1 MSKPYIEVT
10 IDLATAETKVEAH
23 GFKGKACVEGT
34 AEILAALG
42 KSAKRTLKSDY
53 HQREAV
59 SVPRMKA
66 GR

>member
-10 IDLATAETKVEAH
+10 IDLNTAVTTVEAH
-23 GFKGKACVEGT
+23 GFKGKSCVEGT

-42 KSAKRTLKSDY
+42 KSEQRKLKSDY

-59 SVPRMKA
+59 NASRLKA

>member
-1 MSKPYIEVT
+1 MSKPYIDVV
-10 IDLATAETKVEAH
+10 IDLATGEASVEAH
-23 GFKGKACVEGT
+23 GFKGKSCVEGT

-42 KSAKRTLKSDY
+42 KSTKRKLKSDY

-59 SVPRMKA
+59 NTTRLKA

>member
-1 MSKPYIEVT
+1 MSKPYIDVT
-10 IDLATAETKVEAH
+10 IDLTTGATSVEAH
-23 GFKGKACVEGT
+23 GFKGKSCVEGT

-42 KSAKRTLKSDY
+42 KTSTRKLKSDF

-59 SVPRMKA
+59 NVPRLKA